1 MISGSVLTVPH
12 YTAREAGYP
21 AGARFGPR
29 RLAEFEFVWLLAGSA
44 VWTYQPPG
52 SDPPVTEKLA
62 PGTLLLARPGGTDNY
77 VWDQRRRTVHGYLHF
92 DLPEVGPDEVVEW
105 PFVRP
110 ARPGG
115 LLDGLCGYLLRLSRQ
130 GDPDAEALTTQAL
143 SLLVT
148 AFVRGDPPAVDRRLT
163 EGPLAV
169 VVDEVR
175 RRWRDGPRPVS
186 LAELAA
192 ATGISTG
199 HLSRRFTA
207 EFGEGLIG
215 ALERIRLGR
224 AAVELQRTDRTLAR
238 IAAETGF
245 GSPYHLS
252 RRFAAGYGVP
262 PGRFRRTRAEQDALA
277 PIAAAGLMPLW
288 AALQD

>member
-1 MISGSVLTVPH
+1 MISGPVLAIPH
-12 YTAREAGYP
+12 YAAREAGYP
-21 AGARFGPR
+21 AGARFGPH

-44 VWTYQPPG
+44 VWTYQGPG
-52 SDPPVTEKLA
+52 SDPPVTERLA
-62 PGTLLLARPGGTDNY
+62 PGTVLLARPGGTDTY
-77 VWDQRRRTVHGYLHF
+77 SWDPWRRTVHGYLHF
-92 DLPEVGPDEVVEW
+92 DLPEVAPDEVEEW
-105 PFVRP
+105 PFVRSAP
-110 ARPGG
+110 PGG

-130 GDPDAEALTTQAL
+130 GDPDAEALTAQAL

-148 AFVRGDPPAVDRRLT
+148 AFVRGDPPDVDRRLT
-163 EGPLAV
+163 DGPLAAAV
-169 VVDEVR
+169 EEVR
-175 RRWRDGPRPVS
+175 RSWRTGPRPVS

-192 ATGISTG
+192 AAGMSPG

-207 EFGEGLIG
+207 EFGHGLVG

-252 RRFAAGYGVP
+252 RRFAAVYGVP

-277 PIAAAGLMPLW
+277 PIATAGLMPLW
-288 AALQD
+288 AALRD